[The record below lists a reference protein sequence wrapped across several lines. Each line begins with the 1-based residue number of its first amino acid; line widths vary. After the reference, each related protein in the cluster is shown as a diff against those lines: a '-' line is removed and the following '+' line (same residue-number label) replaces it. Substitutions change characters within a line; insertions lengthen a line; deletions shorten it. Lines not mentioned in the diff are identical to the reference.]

1 MCVDGWHP
9 HTEVENHGDIF
20 RTRWL
25 HQGRPL
31 SFGQILDLWATNVEF
46 TATFCEWLANVPFEA
61 YFWET
66 PPLWTQ
72 ELERPFEYVVV
83 DSPVLAE
90 VRAKQAAFRDHFA
103 QAQGTQ
109 VVTFPNL
116 GRDAMLVVPTPRQAP
131 LAYPHLAAFLRRAAV
146 DQQLALWQGV
156 ARAMR
161 ARISSK
167 PVWLSTSGLG
177 VHWLHLRL
185 DDRPKYYT
193 YRPYRSI

>member
-1 MCVDGWHP
+1 MSVQGWHP
-9 HTEVENHGDIF
+9 HSEAENHGRIF
-20 RTRWL
+20 RTWWL

-31 SFGQILDLWATNVEF
+31 SFDQILDLWETNVEF
-46 TATFCEWLANVPFEA
+46 TATFCEWLANVSFKA

-66 PPLWTQ
+66 PPLWTK
-72 ELERPFEYVVV
+72 ELARPFEHVVV
-83 DSPVLAE
+83 DSPLLAE
-90 VRAKQAAFRDHFA
+90 VRAEQEPFRQHFA
-103 QAQGTQ
+103 QAQGAQ
-109 VVTFPNL
+109 VVTFSNL
-116 GRDAMLVVPTPRQAP
+116 GGDATLVVPTPRQGP

-156 ARAMR
+156 AQAMR
-161 ARISSK
+161 TRISHK